1 MRRSPM
7 RSRGRT
13 LGVRHS
19 DDMVMRFHAYS
30 NGEEGVMGILMINC
44 PSTGRAVSTGIEMSG
59 VDQLPSVI
67 AKTECSA
74 CGRVHE
80 WTKDDAWLA
89 EGGEQYR
96 RIAAA
101 KMVVRSANGHP
112 KGAI

>member
-1 MRRSPM
+1 ML
-7 RSRGRT
+7 SRGQP
-13 LGVRHS
+13 LGIRHS
-19 DDMVMRFHAYS
+19 RDMVLRFHNCS

-59 VDQLPSVI
+59 VEQLPTVI
-67 AKTECSA
+67 ATTDCSE

-96 RIAAA
+96 RIGADKSAV
-101 KMVVRSANGHP
+101 KSANGHL
-112 KGAI
+112 KGAV

>member
-1 MRRSPM
+1 MLLREHHV
-7 RSRGRT
+7 GI
-13 LGVRHS
+13 RHS
-19 DDMVMRFHAYS
+19 RDTVVRFHARS

-59 VDQLPSVI
+59 VDQLPNVI
-67 AKTECSA
+67 AQTECSA

-96 RIAAA
+96 SIAAGRIAA
-101 KMVVRSANGHP
+101 KSVNGHP
-112 KGAI
+112 KGAF